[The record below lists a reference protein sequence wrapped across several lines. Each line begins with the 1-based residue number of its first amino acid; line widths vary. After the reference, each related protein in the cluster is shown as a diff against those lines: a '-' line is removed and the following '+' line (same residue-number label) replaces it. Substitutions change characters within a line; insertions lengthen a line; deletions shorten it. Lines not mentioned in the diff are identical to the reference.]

1 MDSQSLG
8 SKEIYLE
15 ERCLFALSLIPI
27 AINICVKANLKKSI
41 NSVLQPILDSYQIKN
56 TNCAVYLNSANY
68 TLNLSE
74 LCATIDNQH
83 VLVVHK
89 HQSNRKSPVPSL
101 LCPSRGRLVTSCL
114 HLSSLKFYPK
124 WRSRSS

>member
-1 MDSQSLG
+1 MIAQPVDQQMDSQALG
-8 SKEIYLE
+8 TKEIYLE

-89 HQSNRKSPVPSL
+89 HQSNRKCHGQGHGHCRV
-101 LCPSRGRLVTSCL
+101 RVKVMVMV
-114 HLSSLKFYPK
+114 KFV
-124 WRSRSS
+124 